1 MVPLGGHLAT
11 LAPPRGPLKGPSR
24 KSHEKVDFWSPFG
37 RPKGSLWGSIFGNF
51 RDFFNVFSRYFFE
64 VLFGRLLGSLGTP
77 SNHENDGFVYTKPSF
92 LHFHLYPQSDRKLPP
107 MGTLLAPFGVQNA
120 ESGGPYTITKTCLKK
135 CLKKVTQNCPCAPSK
150 DSQDGR
156 TGRPTGP

>member
-11 LAPPRGPLKGPSR
+11 LAPPRGPLRGPSR

-51 RDFFNVFSRYFFE
+51 RVFSVSFSSVFFE
-64 VLFGRLLGSLGTP
+64 ALFERLLGYLGTP

-92 LHFHLYPQSDRKLPP
+92 SHFHLYPQSDRKLAPK
-107 MGTLLAPFGVQNA
+107 GTLLAPFGFQNA
-120 ESGGPYTITKTCLKK
+120 ENGGPKSIEKTGLQK
-135 CLKKVTQNCPCAPSK
+135 CLKKVTQLHAGSR
-150 DSQDGR
+150 Q
-156 TGRPTGP
+156 